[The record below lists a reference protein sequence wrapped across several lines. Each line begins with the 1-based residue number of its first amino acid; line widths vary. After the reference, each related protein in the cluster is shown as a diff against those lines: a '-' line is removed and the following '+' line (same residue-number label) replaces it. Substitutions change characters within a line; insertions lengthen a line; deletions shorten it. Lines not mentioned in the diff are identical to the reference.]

1 MKISTKLFNQ
11 QQVNT
16 FSKLTEN
23 IQNLQSKI
31 SSGKNFV
38 SASDDPVAAAE
49 LSGLNTVKE
58 RFNQYSENAMSGINR
73 LNIADASLQ
82 SITNLMVRAR
92 ELTIQAA
99 NDTFGAIDREALALE
114 LDEMK
119 KEMFSV
125 ANAVD
130 SKGAFIFGGYHTKNQ
145 PFTLNNDNRI
155 EYVGDRGTNSVAVS
169 ESRVVGTTLDGG
181 SVFMN
186 VINNDEVT
194 PMFEVLEDIIYSIR
208 TANESVVEA
217 KAVGKATLQVENGN
231 PGNFSFTLA
240 DSSGSANIS
249 VDLPG
254 SDMSGI
260 VTAINSAGLT
270 ISASLSGST
279 ITLTD
284 SGNGPITISDLQV
297 EGITKAEKTP
307 KSYLTFNAID
317 GSGNTLAK
325 EQRMYDKN
333 QSVQNRLDDIKIVQ
347 EHLANQRAI
356 IGARTSSLERHLD
369 LIAEREIA
377 IEKDISDISDADLA
391 ELVTTLQSQIT
402 GLQASQQAFVKI
414 SDLNLFQ
421 FIR

>member
-1 MKISTKLFNQ
+1 MGHELHHLEEFPLFMESLRI
-11 QQVNT
+11 V
-16 FSKLTEN
+16 LM
-23 IQNLQSKI
+23 
-31 SSGKNFV
+31 GKDFELRLV
-38 SASDDPVAAAE
+38 SLV
-49 LSGLNTVKE
+49 
-58 RFNQYSENAMSGINR
+58 
-73 LNIADASLQ
+73 
-82 SITNLMVRAR
+82 VRAR
-92 ELTIQAA
+92 ELAIQAA
-99 NDTFGAIDREALALE
+99 NDTYGAIDREAMAIE
-114 LDEMK
+114 LVEMK

-130 SKGAFIFGGYHTKNQ
+130 STGAFIFGGYHTKSQ
-145 PFTLNNDNRI
+145 PFEENENNRI
-155 EYVGDRGTNSVAVS
+155 EYNGDRGTNSVAVS
-169 ESRVVGTTLDGG
+169 ETRTVGTTLDGG

-217 KAVGKATLQVENGN
+217 KAVGKATLQLENGN

-249 VDLPG
+249 VELPG
-254 SDMSGI
+254 SDISGI

-297 EGITKAEKTP
+297 EGITKAEKNP

-325 EQRMYDKN
+325 EQRLYDKN

-369 LIAEREIA
+369 LIAERKIA
-377 IEKDISDISDADLA
+377 VEKDISDVSDADLA